1 MPSSQKSTPDR
12 DFTLC
17 SSLFNSGVDVECSL
31 MRALG
36 TQYSTLK
43 QGQELT
49 NRCILRV
56 AQNCPESPK
65 IALERVTRTFPNLF
79 LHFGHFRTI

>member
-56 AQNCPESPK
+56 A
-65 IALERVTRTFPNLF
+65 
-79 LHFGHFRTI
+79 

>member
-17 SSLFNSGVDVECSL
+17 SSLFNSGVDVECRL

-36 TQYSTLK
+36 TRYRMLK

-49 NRCILRV
+49 NRGVLRVAQSCPELPRV
-56 AQNCPESPK
+56 AQNCIGKSHQDLSQLISP
-65 IALERVTRTFPNLF
+65 F
-79 LHFGHFRTI
+79 

>member
-43 QGQELT
+43 QGQDLT

-56 AQNCPESPK
+56 AQNCIRKSHQDLSQLISPFWP
-65 IALERVTRTFPNLF
+65 VSH
-79 LHFGHFRTI
+79 HF